1 MMLQLQGYDIELV
14 YKKGLEMYIVDV
26 FFRVFLKD
34 IVIDNFERE
43 IVEEKCI
50 YFMLMEVYVIDCKL
64 KEIKVYMYI
73 DN

>member
-14 YKKGLEMYIVDV
+14 YKKGLEMYIADV

-50 YFMLMEVYVIDCKL
+50 YFMLTEAYVIDRKL

>member
-1 MMLQLQGYDIELV
+1 
-14 YKKGLEMYIVDV
+14 MYIVDV